1 MQDWLRGYNFRGRKT
16 PIFPFSADFINNRVF
31 FQILLQIL
39 KSGKRVAIVES

>member
-1 MQDWLRGYNFRGRKT
+1 MQDWLRGYNFRGRKI

-39 KSGKRVAIVES
+39 KSGKNVGIVES